1 MQRRRLRFEG
11 TADEGKANQASA
23 VTTVCEQRRVLF
35 VEASSATPAGVQ
47 ALASRDGRVS
57 R

>member
-23 VTTVCEQRRVLF
+23 MTTMCKQRRALSV
-35 VEASSATPAGVQ
+35 VASSATSAGMQ
-47 ALASRDGRVS
+47 ALASR
-57 R
+57 